1 VGAEDNGG
9 VLMEA
14 VKRIVI
20 VDKKCTAGKIVI
32 SILIVD
38 DSIELLERF
47 PKSFSAEPRKV
58 YISPRQ
64 IVYFYEH
71 PIHMQPEQAQKQ
83 DSGRIV

>member
-1 VGAEDNGG
+1 MGAENDWG

-14 VKRIVI
+14 VKRFVM
-20 VDKKCTAGKIVI
+20 VDKNCAAGKIVI

-38 DSIELLERF
+38 DSIALLERF

-83 DSGRIV
+83 DS